1 MVAEAFII
9 MFGERYWEHEIS
21 LDVVLNDCA
30 LAAQILSLGV
40 LSYAQ
45 AYIGHLSLGFL
56 VNLL

>member
-1 MVAEAFII
+1 